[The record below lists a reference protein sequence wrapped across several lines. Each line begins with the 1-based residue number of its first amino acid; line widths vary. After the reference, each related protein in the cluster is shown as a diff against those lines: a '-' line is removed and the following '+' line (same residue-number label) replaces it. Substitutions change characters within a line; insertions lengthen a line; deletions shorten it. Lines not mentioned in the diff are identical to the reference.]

1 MSAVV
6 LAQGESLTSQ
16 ALAWLGGA
24 EFSSVD
30 GVPQLIG
37 EHLAI
42 SAAALGIACLI
53 ALPAATLLAHHGKA
67 PVASINAANAF
78 RAIPAFGLLL
88 VAFVLGGFST
98 LLMVGVFAVIG
109 IAPIFANTYVGIRG
123 VDRDAVDAA
132 VGMGLTDRQ
141 VLLQVEVP
149 LATPVLLAGVR
160 TAAVNI
166 VATVTLAAYVGFGG
180 LGVPIFAG
188 LSRGLTRS
196 ETGQILALG
205 GSLIVAV
212 VSIGAEA
219 LLAWLQRS
227 LVPEGLRLRD
237 QAADPATALLADPT
251 VAEPAP
257 ADPARAPVGAET

>member
-1 MSAVV
+1 MTVL
-6 LAQGESLTSQ
+6 LAQTDSLTSQ
-16 ALAWLGGA
+16 ALGWFRG
-24 EFSSVD
+24 EQFSSVD
-30 GVPQLIG
+30 GIPQLIA

-42 SAAALGIACLI
+42 SAAALGLACLI
-53 ALPAATLLAHHGKA
+53 ALPSATLLAHAGKA

-98 LLMVGVFAVIG
+98 TLMVGVFAVIG

-141 VLLQVEVP
+141 VLIQVEIP
-149 LATPVLLAGVR
+149 LATPVILAGVR
-160 TAAVNI
+160 TSAVNI
-166 VATVTLAAYVGFGG
+166 VATVSLAAYVGFGG

-196 ETGQILALG
+196 ETAQILAIG
-205 GSLIVAV
+205 GSLTVAA
-212 VSIGAEA
+212 VSMGTEA

-227 LVPEGLRLRD
+227 VVPVGLRLRD
-237 QAADPATALLADPT
+237 QATDPVTQVALERAD
-251 VAEPAP
+251 
-257 ADPARAPVGAET
+257 DPARATVPPT

>member
-1 MSAVV
+1 MPVV
-6 LAQGESLTSQ
+6 LAQTDSLTSQ
-16 ALAWLGGA
+16 ALGWLRG
-24 EFSSVD
+24 ETFSSVD
-30 GVPQLIG
+30 GLPQLIA
-37 EHLAI
+37 EHMAI

-53 ALPAATLLAHHGKA
+53 ALPSAALLAHAGRA

-88 VAFVLGGFST
+88 LAFVLGGFST
-98 LLMVGVFAVIG
+98 TLMVGVFAVIG

-149 LATPVLLAGVR
+149 LATPVIMAGVR
-160 TAAVNI
+160 TSAVNI

-180 LGVPIFAG
+180 LGVPIFTG

-196 ETGQILALG
+196 EIGQMLAIG
-205 GSLIVAV
+205 GSLTVAL
-212 VSIGAEA
+212 VSIGTEM
-219 LLAWLQRS
+219 LLARLQRS
-227 LVPEGLRLRD
+227 LVPKGLRLRD
-237 QAADPATALLADPT
+237 AAADPATRVVL
-251 VAEPAP
+251 EPVE
-257 ADPARAPVGAET
+257 DFARTAQPRT